1 MPTVINTDSTWE
13 HLQSLRTNL
22 SALGN
27 LQYRYFLDDW
37 KRLLDTIEGGEREVK
52 ERGTEYLPKTSGQKQ
67 NNQAGEKV
75 YQAYKDRSV
84 FYGYSKDTLIAML
97 GVMHSKPA
105 KIEIP
110 PAISELNKEAEN
122 PEGWRVGLN
131 QMLKEINRNQLTY
144 GRYGILVDM
153 PDEATPSQMAIP
165 KLLKYEAFFILDWG
179 TRELPNGD
187 IILDRLVLAEV
198 KNDEMRRIN
207 YDEPKIIL
215 RLLALDANQNYYS
228 VIVDEEDDRLAVESL
243 ANIDL
248 DEPDED
254 AIYPIANGD
263 FLNFIPFVFCNVTDL
278 RPDIEKSPLLQLAN
292 MDISIYRGDADWAQ
306 AYFLQGQATPVVS
319 GVSNEVDE
327 LLLGAGGFLK
337 LTEADAKA
345 YYMEVN
351 GDGLEE
357 MRERQ
362 QLLQK
367 FATSIGVSL
376 VDQAQP
382 ESGVALETRVG
393 IKSAPL
399 SVVAD
404 TGAKALTQALRY
416 ANYWKTG
423 DFGVDSIIVEPNKD
437 FSASTKTAKELL
449 DLWSAKMSGAP
460 ISTQDVHRWARDNN
474 FSTKS
479 FEETLADMGEE

>member
-1 MPTVINTDSTWE
+1 MSSLSTNSTWE
-13 HLQSLRTNL
+13 NLQSLRTSL
-22 SALGN
+22 SGLGN
-27 LQYRYFLDDW
+27 HQYRYFLEDW
-37 KRLLDTIEGGEREVK
+37 KRILDTVDGGEREVK
-52 ERGTEYLPKTSGQKQ
+52 ERGTEYLPKTSGQKANKQ
-67 NNQAGEKV
+67 SGPEV
-75 YQAYKDRSV
+75 YEAYKNRSV

-97 GVMHSKPA
+97 GIMHSKPA
-105 KIEIP
+105 KIELP
-110 PAISELNKEAEN
+110 PAIAELNKEADN

-131 QMLKEINRNQLTY
+131 QILKEINRNQLTY

-153 PDEATPSQMAIP
+153 PDQAQASMVAIP
-165 KLLKYEAFFILDWG
+165 KLLQYESFFILDWG
-179 TRELPNGD
+179 TRELANGD
-187 IILDRLVLAEV
+187 IILDRLLLAEI
-198 KNDEMRRIN
+198 KEPESRGIN
-207 YDEPKIIL
+207 YDDPEIVL
-215 RLLALDANQNYYS
+215 RVLALDAMGNYYS
-228 VIVDEEDDRLAVESL
+228 MIVDEENDRDTLDALS
-243 ANIDL
+243 NIDL
-248 DEPDED
+248 DNPPDD
-254 AIYPIANGD
+254 AVYPIANGD
-263 FLNFIPFVFCNVTDL
+263 YLPFIPFVFCNVSDL
-278 RPDIEKSPLLQLAN
+278 HPDIKKSPLLQLAN

-337 LTEADAKA
+337 LTQPEAKA
-345 YYMEVN
+345 YYMEVS
-351 GDGLEE
+351 GDGLAE

-362 QLLQK
+362 QALQK
-367 FATSIGVSL
+367 FATSIGISL

-423 DFGVDSIIVEPNKD
+423 DFGIDSIIVEPNKD
-437 FSASTKTAKELL
+437 FSTSTKTAKELL

-460 ISTQDVHRWARDNN
+460 ISTQDVHKWARDNN
-474 FSTKS
+474 FSVKS
-479 FEETLADMGEE
+479 FEETLTDLGEE

>member
-1 MPTVINTDSTWE
+1 MALTESTWQN
-13 HLQSLRTNL
+13 LQALRTGL
-22 SALGN
+22 AGLGN
-27 LQYRYFLDDW
+27 IQYRYFLEDW
-37 KRLLDTIEGGEREVK
+37 KRLLDSVEGGEREVK
-52 ERGTEYLPKTSGQKQ
+52 ERGTEYLPKTSGQEANKQ
-67 NNQAGEKV
+67 SGEDV
-75 YQAYKDRSV
+75 YQAYKERSV

-110 PAISELNKEAEN
+110 PAISELNKEAET

-131 QMLKEINRNQLTY
+131 QILKEINRNQLTY

-153 PDEATPSQMAIP
+153 PEEVLPSQMATP
-165 KLLKYEAFFILDWG
+165 KFLQYESFFILDWG

-187 IILDRLVLAEV
+187 IILDRLVLAEL
-198 KNDEMRRIN
+198 KDPEIRGLN
-207 YDEPKIIL
+207 YDDPEIIL
-215 RLLALDANQNYYS
+215 RVLALDAVGNYYS
-228 VIVDEEDDRLAVESL
+228 MIVDEEDDRQAIEALS
-243 ANIDL
+243 NIDL
-248 DEPDED
+248 DQPPEDE
-254 AIYPIANGD
+254 AVYPMANGD

-319 GVSNEVDE
+319 GVSSDVDE

-337 LTEADAKA
+337 LTDKDAKA
-345 YYMEVN
+345 YYMEVEGN
-351 GDGLEE
+351 GLGE

-362 QLLQK
+362 QALQK

-382 ESGVALETRVG
+382 ESGAALETRVG

-423 DFGVDSIIVEPNKD
+423 DMGIDSITIEPNKD
-437 FSASTKTAKELL
+437 FSTSTKAAKELL

-460 ISTQDVHRWARDNN
+460 ISTQDVHKWARDNN

-479 FEETLADMGEE
+479 FEETLTDIGQE